1 MEYLRFPAW
10 QTFCMDAVRE
20 FDPSQFLVRIDRAE
34 TAVLR
39 PKRLK
44 NSTNDEDERLA
55 VEDALK
61 SLRFLKLSYISTCNI
76 VFARG

>member
-1 MEYLRFPAW
+1 MECLRFPVW

-39 PKRLK
+39 RAKQLK

-61 SLRFLKLSYISTCNI
+61 SLRFLKLSYNS
-76 VFARG
+76 

>member
-1 MEYLRFPAW
+1 MKYLRFAAW

-20 FDPSQFLVRIDRAE
+20 FDPSQFLVRVDRAE

-39 PKRLK
+39 RAKRLK
-44 NSTNDEDERLA
+44 NSTRNEDERLA

-61 SLRFLKLSYISTCNI
+61 SLRFLKLSYNS
-76 VFARG
+76 